1 MTKEE
6 IRRTARQ
13 QRGVLESQE
22 VTARSRKITSLL
34 FSRIPVH
41 RYSVVHL
48 FLPIRKN
55 NEPDT
60 RLVLEVLQK
69 DFPAEVYISKSL
81 PNGEM
86 LHSPY
91 TPDLRE
97 NRWGIEEPADTAH
110 AINSATFFQTFRNEN
125 VLVLI
130 PLLAFDRTG
139 HRIGYGKGYYDR
151 FLMHAHA
158 HTAKV
163 GLSLLP
169 PVEEIA
175 ECSSYDVRMDY
186 CITPERVWHWE

>member
-110 AINSATFFQTFRNEN
+110 AISSATFFHTFRDEN
-125 VLVLI
+125 ILVLI
-130 PLLAFDRTG
+130 PLLAFDRSG
-139 HRIGYGKGYYDR
+139 HRVGYGKGYYDR
-151 FLMHAHA
+151 FLQHADQK
-158 HTAKV
+158 TSKV

-169 PVEEIA
+169 PLDTISNPSPEDI
-175 ECSSYDVRMDY
+175 RMDY
-186 CITPERVWHWE
+186 CITPEQVWHWE